1 MPTRP
6 KNRKKSSKKTKT
18 SISIKSVLEF
28 AQRRRNVIVAGCL
41 SVAATVTVVAFQ
53 SSSDAV
59 VEADLTDEQLES
71 DLLALNGLGVSD
83 SANPGSGGVNPDFNF
98 DENPEP
104 ELPDYGGEAGFLNR
118 SNVSTPDFGPSFDN
132 DSPSFGSPIIITDPR
147 SAPAIQTAGFSQPEN
162 SPSQV
167 VGARVTAN
175 KAVWLTGS
183 IDPR

>member
-6 KNRKKSSKKTKT
+6 KNRKKRSKKT
-18 SISIKSVLEF
+18 SISKKSVLEF
-28 AQRRRNVIVAGCL
+28 ARRRRNLIVAGCL

-53 SSSDAV
+53 SGSDSV
-59 VEADLTDEQLES
+59 VDADLTDEQLES

-98 DENPEP
+98 DDESEP
-104 ELPDYGGEAGFLNR
+104 ELPNYGGEAGFLNR
-118 SNVSTPDFGPSFDN
+118 SDVSTSDFGPSFD
-132 DSPSFGSPIIITDPR
+132 DDRPSFGSPIIFTDPR
-147 SAPAIQTAGFSQPEN
+147 SEPAIQTAGFSQSEN

-175 KAVWLTGS
+175 QAVWLTGS
-183 IDPR
+183 IEPR

>member
-6 KNRKKSSKKTKT
+6 KNRKKRSKKP
-18 SISIKSVLEF
+18 SISKQSVLEF
-28 AQRRRNVIVAGCL
+28 ARRRCNLIVAGCL
-41 SVAATVTVVAFQ
+41 SVAAAVTVVAFQ
-53 SSSDAV
+53 SGSDSV
-59 VEADLTDEQLES
+59 VDADLTDEQLES

-98 DENPEP
+98 EAEP

-118 SNVSTPDFGPSFDN
+118 SNVSTPDFGSSFDN
-132 DSPSFGSPIIITDPR
+132 DSPSFGTPIIIKDPR
-147 SAPAIQTAGFSQPEN
+147 SEPAIQTAGFSQPEN

-175 KAVWLTGS
+175 QAVWLTGS
-183 IDPR
+183 IEPR